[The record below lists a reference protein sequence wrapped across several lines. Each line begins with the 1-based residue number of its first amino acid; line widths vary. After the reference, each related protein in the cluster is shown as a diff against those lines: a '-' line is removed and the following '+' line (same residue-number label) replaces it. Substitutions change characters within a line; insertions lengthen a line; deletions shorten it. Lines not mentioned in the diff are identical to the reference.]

1 MAITESET
9 ALRRRLIQSFP
20 DVPVAIENVGFEP
33 DPDADIYLAVQF
45 VIHPPT
51 DPTYG
56 PYYYRE
62 NISFQ
67 IFVSDRLGK
76 GTNDAK
82 NLAEQIRA
90 VFYKGLS
97 LEEDGYRLHILKT
110 PQISGS
116 VVTSDRLLVPL
127 MIPVEV
133 EVYKTSL

>member
-1 MAITESET
+1 MVITKSET
-9 ALRRRLIQSFP
+9 ALRRLLIQSFP
-20 DVPVAIENVGFEP
+20 DVELAIENVPFQP
-33 DPDADIYLAVQF
+33 SPDADIYMAVQF
-45 VIHPPT
+45 VINPPT

-67 IFVSDRLGK
+67 VFISDKLGK
-76 GTNDAK
+76 GTGDAK
-82 NLAEQIRA
+82 GLAEQVRE

-97 LEEDGYRLHILKT
+97 LEEDGYRLHILRT

-116 VVTSDRLLVPL
+116 VVTSDRLIVPL

-133 EVYKTSL
+133 EVYKS